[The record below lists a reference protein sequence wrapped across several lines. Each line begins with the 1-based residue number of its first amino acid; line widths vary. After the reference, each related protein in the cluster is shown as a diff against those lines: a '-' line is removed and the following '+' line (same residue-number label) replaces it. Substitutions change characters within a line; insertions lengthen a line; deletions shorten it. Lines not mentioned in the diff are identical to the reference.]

1 MRGIDKVP
9 SSKASTDRVT
19 SSALIPGSK
28 EELYIKAYFE
38 HVHPIYPFLDQ
49 EAFQTRA
56 SSLQHSQVPTDKAW
70 PALYHAVLALGCQ
83 YHDGG
88 SFEPWR
94 GEAWRYFEV
103 SLSLAPDLLII
114 KPSLM
119 TVQAF
124 TAMAVFSLT
133 ISCMQIEATMVS
145 EGAKM
150 AQALRLNKV
159 KDDITSART
168 FWVLYWMEKT
178 SCFYGGRGSVL
189 MDSDVGCPIPHLPET
204 ILDGFNW
211 FLAFCRYARLL
222 SKMYEF
228 LFTVNANVNTPAL
241 YWITID
247 HLKEELERWRLS
259 IPPPFRPGDA
269 FRTRELSG
277 SMAMSIALRL
287 HFSYH
292 NALLAFSRVT
302 FHVGADE
309 PPSSERMRESK
320 TCMIKSA
327 RCILELTKFIDVEA
341 YTPLWILAIMPI
353 SALFILFELV
363 VHNPNH
369 PETDSNLALL
379 DVASGHFSRLEYESN
394 GSLPGSLIAEFAHL
408 ARQHV
413 RDVQE
418 QQRESSTRR
427 RVSTTELSNQEM
439 TLPIIQQGAYLPGTM
454 TEHDPQQGLLPVE
467 SDTLFF
473 PIFDEPRYPNQTL
486 PSGIDIMD
494 LFDSTMPV
502 FPFFSNGE

>member
-1 MRGIDKVP
+1 
-9 SSKASTDRVT
+9 
-19 SSALIPGSK
+19 
-28 EELYIKAYFE
+28 
-38 HVHPIYPFLDQ
+38 
-49 EAFQTRA
+49 
-56 SSLQHSQVPTDKAW
+56 
-70 PALYHAVLALGCQ
+70 
-83 YHDGG
+83 
-88 SFEPWR
+88 
-94 GEAWRYFEV
+94 
-103 SLSLAPDLLII
+103 
-114 KPSLM
+114 
-119 TVQAF
+119 
-124 TAMAVFSLT
+124 
-133 ISCMQIEATMVS
+133 MQIEATMVS

-178 SCFYGGRGSVL
+178 SCFYGGRGSVRGSMFLSLINILTRYLQVL

-341 YTPLWILAIMPI
+341 YTPLWSATVAAIMNLYMLTFYHRILAIMPI

-427 RVSTTELSNQEM
+427 RVSTTELSSQEM

-454 TEHDPQQGLLPVE
+454 TVR
-467 SDTLFF
+467 TLHL
-473 PIFDEPRYPNQTL
+473 Y
-486 PSGIDIMD
+486 
-494 LFDSTMPV
+494 
-502 FPFFSNGE
+502 